1 MLKALINKLLLI
13 LNGHRK
19 NIFAALGLHT
29 TKISIIYYASVTEM
43 LLLLFLHCGVSN
55 HPCSGKKLFLK
66 LFLPSFLYLS
76 CALSFS
82 LSILFLFSETLRLFT
97 LCCSHS
103 AYLLFHISTFAL
115 LLCTWLMTVWYLSG
129 VPSVPWYALLCHCCC
144 LVSLFLLLLLLLH
157 PGSQPTLTYVS
168 ASDVLIYNRTML
180 ITMLN
185 SSPTLLVTPRDP
197 PECPHPLPQPTS
209 LSIPPYSPPHGRTS
223 WDRST
228 AHWERLWALLPVA
241 WRNL

>member
-82 LSILFLFSETLRLFT
+82 LSILFLFSETLETF
-97 LCCSHS
+97 
-103 AYLLFHISTFAL
+103 YPLLFPFRLSALSHIHFCSSSLHLVDDSLVFEWCAFCSMICSVVSL
-115 LLCTWLMTVWYLSG
+115 LLPGLSL
-129 VPSVPWYALLCHCCC
+129 PSP
-144 LVSLFLLLLLLLH
+144 
-157 PGSQPTLTYVS
+157 PP
-168 ASDVLIYNRTML
+168 
-180 ITMLN
+180 
-185 SSPTLLVTPRDP
+185 SSPPWK
-197 PECPHPLPQPTS
+197 PTDFNVRVC
-209 LSIPPYSPPHGRTS
+209 LR
-223 WDRST
+223 
-228 AHWERLWALLPVA
+228 RL
-241 WRNL
+241 NL